1 LFVVSNFGFCDLVFE
16 IYIAE
21 TCIRLSGKPKIPCN
35 MLSGKKRIKGLIGG
49 QMKNYLAFLYVLL
62 LLSIPELSVA
72 YSLDAYPE
80 TGIRRLDADRLAVL
94 GKMPGRRQPPGALLP
109 TSLVDL
115 RLLDH
120 QDIILPKPDPEFT
133 ARLLELLGDK
143 ADRYGFAVL
152 DLSDPDHPRY
162 AEHRADF
169 RQNVGSVGKL
179 AIAVGVFQALAD
191 LYPDDFDARKRL
203 LRQTVISADKFIQED
218 HHEVP
223 IWNPDTETLHIREL
237 QQGDQ
242 GSLWEYLDWTLS
254 ASSNAAASMVM
265 KNAMLLKHF
274 GRDYPVS
281 NDQADRFFEETSRKQ
296 MRQLYEQTFLEP
308 LSRNGLDLQYFRQ
321 GSFFTRYPK
330 QRISTGY
337 NSYGTAR
344 ELMRLLLLMEQG
356 RLVDIFSSR
365 EIKRLLYMTGRR
377 IRYASS
383 PALDDSAVYFK
394 SGSLYSCK
402 DEPGFKCKKYHGNVK
417 NYMNSVAIVE
427 TPAGVKHL
435 HYLVTLISNVLYKNS
450 AVDHQ
455 TLATY
460 IHRMIEADHPAE
472 PTPPGQLPPE
482 LTFGSNLIGFSKMQ
496 EERVQIATAQA
507 ILLELGFDVG
517 KIDGKLGSKTTN
529 AIKAFQIK
537 QHMKVDGKITEKL
550 LEQLKA
556 AVERL
561 PPADPS
567 QPVRIPEQ

>member
-1 LFVVSNFGFCDLVFE
+1 
-16 IYIAE
+16 
-21 TCIRLSGKPKIPCN
+21 
-35 MLSGKKRIKGLIGG
+35 
-49 QMKNYLAFLYVLL
+49 MKQYLAFLYVLL

-72 YSLDAYPE
+72 YPLDAYPE
-80 TGIRRLDADRLAVL
+80 TGIRRIEAARLAVL
-94 GKMPGRRQPPGALLP
+94 GKMDGRRQPPGALLP
-109 TSLVDL
+109 TGLVDL

-120 QDIILPKPDPEFT
+120 PDLVLPEPDPKFT
-133 ARLLELLGDK
+133 ARVLALLGDN
-143 ADRYGFAVL
+143 ADRYGVAFL

-179 AIAVGVFQALAD
+179 AIAVAVFQALAD
-191 LYPDDFDARKRL
+191 FYPDDFEARKRL
-203 LRQTVISADKFIQED
+203 LREAVISADEFIQND
-218 HHEVP
+218 HHEVR
-223 IWNPDTETLHIREL
+223 IWNPDTGTLNIRRL

-265 KNAMLLKHF
+265 KNAMLLRHF

-281 NDQADRFFEETSRKQ
+281 NDRSDRFFQETSGKQ

-308 LSRNGLDLQYFRQ
+308 LTRNGLDLQYFRQ
-321 GSFFTRYPK
+321 GSFFTRYGK
-330 QRISTGY
+330 QRVPTGY

-365 EIKRLLYMTGRR
+365 EIKRLLYMTERR

-383 PALDDSAVYFK
+383 PALGDSAVYFK

-402 DEPGFKCKKYHGNVK
+402 AEPGFKCKKYHGNVK

-435 HYLVTLISNVLYKNS
+435 HYLATLISNVLYKNS

-460 IHRMIEADHPAE
+460 IHRMIEANHPPE
-472 PTPPGQLPPE
+472 PTPPGQLSSE
-482 LTFGSNLIGFSKMQ
+482 LTFGRNLIGFSEKQ
-496 EERVQIATAQA
+496 EERVQTATVQA
-507 ILLELGFDVG
+507 TLLELGFDVG
-517 KIDGKLGSKTTN
+517 KIDGKLGPKTTK
-529 AIKAFQIK
+529 AIKAFQKK
-537 QHMKVDGKITEKL
+537 QHMKADGKITEKL
-550 LEQLKA
+550 LEQLKV

-561 PPADPS
+561 PAADPS
-567 QPVRIPEQ
+567 QPERASEQ